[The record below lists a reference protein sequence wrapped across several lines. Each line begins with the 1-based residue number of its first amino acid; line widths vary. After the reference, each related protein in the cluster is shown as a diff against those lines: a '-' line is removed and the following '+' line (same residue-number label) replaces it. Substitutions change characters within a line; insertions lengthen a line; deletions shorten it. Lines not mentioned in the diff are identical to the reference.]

1 MSKGA
6 WSVIV
11 YPESADIQACVNLF
25 VGAGAEYSYVLHDK
39 DKGKDGEPLKPHYH
53 LTLGWRKGFPDFV
66 ELKDMCRA
74 CGAVAVSEKKCEVH
88 SAEEMERYELHE
100 NAPEKYQY
108 PREARVRSSK
118 FLLSA
123 YVTADEKR
131 DAKRA
136 AKKKE
141 KQSDLAVF
149 MASIMEIVRAQEIE
163 EFSTLAQYCAAN
175 GVDMGLFWEN
185 AHKVKLYVDSVRYE
199 NAQTARMELET
210 WKHKAEQWQH
220 DADEMREHVKDMR
233 NSLFEACDELER
245 LQRAIKDYCDERCP
259 DVFPTLWEIDY
270 NKPFWREW
278 LENET

>member
-1 MSKGA
+1 M
-6 WSVIV
+6 
-11 YPESADIQACVNLF
+11 YPESADIQACVDLF
-25 VGAGAEYSYVLHDK
+25 VGTGAEYSYILHDR
-39 DKGKDGEPLKPHYH
+39 DVHADGTPKKPHYH
-53 LTLGWRKGFPDFV
+53 LTLGWVKGCPGFGK
-66 ELKDMCRA
+66 LRQMCKA
-74 CGAVAVSEKKCEVH
+74 CGAVAVSEQKCMVH
-88 SAEEMERYELHE
+88 DGDALEDYETHKNDPDKAQYSPEE
-100 NAPEKYQY
+100 
-108 PREARVRSSK
+108 RVRSDA
-118 FLLSA
+118 FYMGD

-131 DAKRA
+131 NAKRA
-136 AKKKE
+136 EKKKAQ
-141 KQSDLAVF
+141 QSDLAAF
-149 MASIMEIVRAQEIE
+149 MASIMEIVRVQQIE
-163 EFSTLAQYCAAN
+163 EFSTLAQYCLAN

-199 NAQTARMELET
+199 NAQTARMEMET

-220 DADEMREHVKDMR
+220 DADEMREHMKDMR